1 MYEILIAL
9 MLLSAGDYQSRVKAE
24 HKLKVSGISFEY
36 GKAFYDASEC
46 PEFRHRMMRVLWVVW
61 CVENAEKYEPNDNYY
76 NSQEIMEDLKK
87 YDFQE
92 MFKKV
97 YSSPC

>member
-1 MYEILIAL
+1 MYEILISL
-9 MLLSAGDYQSRVKAE
+9 MLLSAGDYSQRVQAE
-24 HKLKVSGISFEY
+24 HTLKVSGISFEY

-46 PEFRHRMMRVLWVVW
+46 PEFKHRMMRVLWFRW

-87 YDFQE
+87 YDFKHIMKE
-92 MFKKV
+92 NTK
-97 YSSPC
+97 

>member
-24 HKLKVSGISFEY
+24 HTLKVSGVSFEFA
-36 GKAFYDASEC
+36 KACYDNNDD
-46 PEFRHRMMRVLWVVW
+46 PEFKHRMKRVLWFRW

-76 NSQEIMEDLKK
+76 NSQEIMEDLKR
-87 YDFQE
+87 YDFKE

-97 YSSPC
+97 YR